1 MLLMYFPIAILT
13 MLLLDYTR
21 GAGGPQGLVSNH
33 LKSGGHEED
42 GGNLLKRM
50 SDVRFS
56 LPDKIMKSSH
66 QKL

>member
-1 MLLMYFPIAILT
+1 MVPKQEPCGQ
-13 MLLLDYTR
+13 LDYTR
-21 GAGGPQGLVSNH
+21 GVGGPQGLVSNH
-33 LKSGGHEED
+33 LKSGDNKD